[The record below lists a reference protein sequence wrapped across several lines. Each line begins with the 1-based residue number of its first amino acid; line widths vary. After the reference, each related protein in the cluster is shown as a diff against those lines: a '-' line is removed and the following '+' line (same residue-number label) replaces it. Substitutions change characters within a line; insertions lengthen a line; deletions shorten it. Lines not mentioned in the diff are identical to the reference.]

1 MTNNGFAQKLI
12 EVLLSW
18 IRLVT
23 SWVWN
28 FFQADMAGGFL
39 TWFADNWM
47 SVALAL
53 IVIGLVVD
61 WLIWMIRWRPYW
73 LWLRKRQII
82 YEEVETPREKKISR
96 PEPVRHMPKPIAQS
110 EYDDPFAS
118 GEIDPY
124 ALSAPKQSAESALD
138 EWDSDAD
145 PYEAVR
151 SDGRSIYARP
161 AVHAAAPNHQK

>member
-1 MTNNGFAQKLI
+1 M
-12 EVLLSW
+12 
-18 IRLVT
+18 RLVT

-39 TWFADNWM
+39 NWFAGNW
-47 SVALAL
+47 VHIALAL
-53 IVIGLVVD
+53 IIAGVVVD

-82 YEEVETPREKKISR
+82 YDEVEAPQKPRKAER
-96 PEPVRHMPKPIAQS
+96 PEPVRHMPKAVLQS

-124 ALSAPKQSAESALD
+124 ALAEAAPRRAPAKAEPEED
-138 EWDSDAD
+138 FWDAGDD
-145 PYEAVR
+145 PYAAVQE
-151 SDGRSIYARP
+151 SGSEIYARP
-161 AVHAAAPNHQK
+161 DAADAKQPRRAPSGKRN

>member
-18 IRLVT
+18 MRLVT

-28 FFQADMAGGFL
+28 FFQADMAGGFM
-39 TWFADNWM
+39 TWFADNWKHI
-47 SVALAL
+47 ALVL
-53 IVIGLVVD
+53 IIIGLVVD

-82 YEEVETPREKKISR
+82 YEEVDAPQKKKTIDR
-96 PEPVRHMPKPIAQS
+96 PEPVRHMPRTAPQN

-124 ALSAPKQSAESALD
+124 ALSAPAKKNPEPD
-138 EWDSDAD
+138 DWDSDAD
-145 PYEAVR
+145 PYAAVR
-151 SDGRSIYARP
+151 SDGQSVYARP
-161 AVHAAAPNHQK
+161 SARAGASNQQK